1 MTVLTQGIG
10 EGDFELQR
18 YGDCRIGV
26 NWKEDLGGYYAPKDF
41 TGWSFK
47 LILDDEFGD
56 QIYETTCTTAS
67 SGDVW
72 GDIPASVLS
81 DDTFDYCTRGRW
93 RIVGTCAGKTELV
106 GHGNYRVC

>member
-41 TGWSFK
+41 TGWS
-47 LILDDEFGD
+47 
-56 QIYETTCTTAS
+56 
-67 SGDVW
+67 
-72 GDIPASVLS
+72 VLS
-81 DDTFDYCTRGRW
+81 DDTFDYCSRGRW
-93 RIVGTCAGKTELV
+93 RIVGKSGGKTELV